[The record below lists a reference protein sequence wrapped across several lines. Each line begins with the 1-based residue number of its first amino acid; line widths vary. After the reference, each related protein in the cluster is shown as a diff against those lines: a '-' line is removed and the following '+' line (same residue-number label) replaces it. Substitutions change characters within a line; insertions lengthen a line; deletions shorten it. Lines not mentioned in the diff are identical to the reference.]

1 MINLSL
7 EELKVIAKLRKV
19 KDYKYKSKDELLKIL
34 SEPEPKIRTEN
45 IWTKFK

>member
-19 KDYKYKSKDELLKIL
+19 KDYKYKSKDELMKIL
-34 SEPEPKIRTEN
+34 SEPEPKIFTEN
-45 IWTKFK
+45 I